1 MEVKENHLLKEYNT
15 FKIEVK
21 AKYFVEVNDIDELKN
36 ILLDKKYSSQKK
48 MILGGGSNILFT
60 QDFDGLIIKINLLG
74 INIFSQDE
82 HNVTIKAGAGENWH
96 DFVLYCIY
104 NNFSGLE
111 NLSLI
116 PGTVGASPIQNIGA
130 YGVEIKDV
138 FVQLEALDISTG
150 NIRIFDYGE
159 CDFSYRGSIFK
170 YELKNKY
177 IIVSVTY
184 KLKKNPVFNVSYGAI
199 RDTLDSMGITELS
212 AKYISDAVISIRSSK
227 LPDPKILGNA
237 GSFFKNPEVSQEH
250 FIRLKAQYPNIVS
263 YKTNTSNIKI
273 PAGWLIEAL
282 GWKGKTFDNYGVHQ
296 YQALVIVN
304 YGGSNGSDIKNL
316 ANDII
321 KSIFDKFEINL
332 EIEVNII

>member
-1 MEVKENHLLKEYNT
+1 MEVEENYPLKNHNT

-21 AKYFVEVNDIDELKN
+21 AKYFVEVHDIDELKN
-36 ILLDKKYSSQKK
+36 ILLDNKYLSEKR

-60 QDFDGLIIKINLLG
+60 QDFDGLIIKINILG
-74 INIFSQDE
+74 INKLSEDE

-96 DFVLYCIY
+96 NFVLYCIK

-138 FVQLEALDISTG
+138 FVQLEALEIATG
-150 NIRIFDYGE
+150 NIRIFDYQE
-159 CDFSYRGSIFK
+159 CRFSYRGSIFK

-177 IIVSVTY
+177 VIVSVSY
-184 KLKKNPVFNVSYGAI
+184 KLKKNPVFNISYGAI
-199 RDTLDSMGITELS
+199 KDTLDTMGITKLS
-212 AKYISDAVISIRSSK
+212 VKSISDAVISIRSSK

-237 GSFFKNPEVSQEH
+237 GSFFKNPEISQDH
-250 FIRLKAQYPNIVS
+250 FIKLKAQYPNIVS

-273 PAGWLIEAL
+273 PAGWLIETL

-296 YQALVIVN
+296 HQALVIVN

-316 ANDII
+316 ANEII
-321 KSIFDKFEINL
+321 KSVFDKFEINL